1 MGEKEI
7 CAPAWKASAGK
18 PAPAGIFD
26 FGFSILD
33 FRFPIRAARLAKE
46 AESEARRRKDAKD
59 LGEQ

>member
-1 MGEKEI
+1 MEAARG
-7 CAPAWKASAGK
+7 KAS
-18 PAPAGIFD
+18 PCWD
-26 FGFSILD
+26 FRFWILD